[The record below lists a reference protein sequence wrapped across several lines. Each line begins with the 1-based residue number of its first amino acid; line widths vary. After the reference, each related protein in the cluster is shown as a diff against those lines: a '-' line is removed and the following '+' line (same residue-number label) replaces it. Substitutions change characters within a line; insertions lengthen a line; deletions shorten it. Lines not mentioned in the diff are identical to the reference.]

1 MAKKKEYKFGQK
13 ITIRGKKYFVTE
25 NRPRSFSA
33 SRIYWNDVTGTKL
46 GSPQRFKKRGKR

>member
-46 GSPQRFKKRGKR
+46 GSPQRFKKRRKR